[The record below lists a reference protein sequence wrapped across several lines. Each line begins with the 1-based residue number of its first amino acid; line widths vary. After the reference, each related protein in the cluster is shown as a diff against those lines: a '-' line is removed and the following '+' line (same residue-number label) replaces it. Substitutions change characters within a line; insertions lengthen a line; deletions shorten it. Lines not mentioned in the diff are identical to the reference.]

1 MMGAFGT
8 SSRAD
13 RKRRRA
19 AGNWGKDI
27 RKNGD
32 KVHDRRWMMIVVA
45 VIVVVAL
52 VWLHV
57 I

>member
-1 MMGAFGT
+1 MGAFGT